1 MLKGGKKYVR
11 SKGYGMKKSFVL
23 GAVIALCAQSIMGS
37 DNLSTQEKELEKQT
51 EWLRGER
58 SLTREHFAKGVG
70 YGAATGAVLGA
81 GGAAVGAFN
90 PDDTLLGPV
99 VKALGGSKKAQKAAS
114 VAGMGGYGSLG
125 GAIIGA
131 MWSIPIAQSLQW
143 WQRRKI
149 NTAVNEHL
157 GSNFKAFTKPQAML
171 IVAAYKRNVPLMQL
185 LIDRQPEFM
194 NQDGVWQLL
203 TELFYNQKPTKSRV
217 KELQKMIQEA

>member
-1 MLKGGKKYVR
+1 
-11 SKGYGMKKSFVL
+11 MKKSLVL

-37 DNLSTQEKELEKQT
+37 DNLSTQGKELEKQT

-90 PDDTLLGPV
+90 PDDTFSEPLMNELGF
-99 VKALGGSKKAQKAAS
+99 SKKAQKAAS
-114 VAGMGGYGSLG
+114 VAGMGVQGSLA
-125 GAIIGA
+125 GAITGA
-131 MWSIPIAQSLQW
+131 MWSMPIAQGLKW

-149 NTAVNEHL
+149 NNAVNEHL
-157 GSNFKAFTKPQAML
+157 DGSFNTFTKPQAML
-171 IVAAYKRNVPLMQL
+171 IVAAYKRNVPLMKL

-203 TELFYNQKPTKSRV
+203 TQLFYNQKPTKSRV
-217 KELQKMIQEA
+217 KELQKMIQEN